1 MGTRDPR
8 VDAYLAASADFARPI
23 LAHLRDVVHAAVP
36 EVVETIKWGMPAFEH
51 HGMLAGMAAFKQH
64 CAFNVWKADDLAPAG
79 VPHGEG
85 GMGQLGRVSALAD
98 LPPDARLMEWLR
110 AAAARNAAR
119 AAAPKGGRAGGVAR
133 TARPRAAVPVESSPD
148 LARALDRDE
157 AARSAFDR
165 LPPSHRR
172 EYVEWIVEA
181 KRPETRERRVAQA
194 LEWLAEGKS
203 RNWKYETR

>member
-1 MGTRDPR
+1 
-8 VDAYLAASADFARPI
+8 
-23 LAHLRDVVHAAVP
+23 
-36 EVVETIKWGMPAFEH
+36 
-51 HGMLAGMAAFKQH
+51 
-64 CAFNVWKADDLAPAG
+64 
-79 VPHGEG
+79 
-85 GMGQLGRVSALAD
+85 
-98 LPPDARLMEWLR
+98 
-110 AAAARNAAR
+110 
-119 AAAPKGGRAGGVAR
+119 
-133 TARPRAAVPVESSPD
+133 VPVESSPD